1 MKFSNVAVTLAT
13 AGSLVVAHPHKHH
26 HRHAVKR
33 SPVVTEVTNV
43 VASTVVMYEL
53 NGQPISQSEVCT
65 GIRAGKLHWVEDANN
80 PDPCAAEDAP
90 ADSPASQ
97 AAPAPA
103 LSSSSIFTSTSTLTP
118 SPSSVADSVGKQVVQ
133 QSTPSSSSTTTT
145 AVASSTSA
153 VGTFDP
159 LAGSSSSSV
168 ASSSYDVQIA
178 SNSGVDKE
186 FPDGD
191 IDCSVFP
198 SEYGAIP
205 INWQGVGGWSGIQYM
220 NIGDNGA
227 INIDTAVKDQNT
239 PFCAQKNGKTAMCSY
254 ACPPGYQKS
263 QWPSTQGAKGE
274 SIGGLMCGSD
284 GKLHLT
290 NPGLSKT
297 LCIKGTEKVKVQNS
311 LSKNAAI
318 CRTDYP
324 GKWFNL

>member
-1 MKFSNVAVTLAT
+1 MRFSNVAVTLAT

-53 NGQPISQSEVCT
+53 NGQPISQSQVCS
-65 GIRAGKLHWVEDANN
+65 GIRAGTLHWVEDANN

-90 ADSPASQ
+90 AASPVSE

-103 LSSSSIFTSTSTLTP
+103 SSSTSMVTSTSTLTP
-118 SPSSVADSVGKQVVQ
+118 LSTSSVVDSVGKQVVQ
-133 QSTPSSSSTTTT
+133 QSTPSSSSTTST

-153 VGTFDP
+153 AATFDP
-159 LAGSSSSSV
+159 LAGSSSSV

-178 SNSGVDKE
+178 SNSGVDKQ
-186 FPDGD
+186 FPDGE

-198 SEYGAIP
+198 AESGAIP
-205 INWQGVGGWSGIQYM
+205 INWEGVGGWSGSQYM

-227 INIDTAVKDQNT
+227 INIDTAVKNQNT

-263 QWPSTQGAKGE
+263 QWPSVQGANGE
-274 SIGGLMCGSD
+274 SIGGLQCGSD

-297 LCIKGTEKVKVQNS
+297 LCIKGTEKVKVQNN

-324 GKWFNL
+324 GQ